1 MFAVWRVQVV
11 QGYKKGLL
19 MMKKCSMGKSFFL
32 VSLLLIIFLW
42 SCSNNKTKDITQY
55 DTPKSGTIN
64 ISVDESFEPVIS
76 EEIKVYE
83 SSYPGTKIIASYKSE
98 ADCFRD
104 LQQDSTRMIIVAKG
118 LTREESTFFESK
130 ISYKPQFGILA
141 YDAVSVIINVNA
153 TDSIFTITQIKD
165 KLSGKDTLGYIVLD
179 GKSATSTVRFLI
191 DSVLKGAAP
200 GKNVMAAN
208 GSKAVVDYVSK
219 NEHAIGFVGSSWV
232 TNDQDPEQVAYQKK
246 IRFALME
253 CKYNCDS
260 GSFAKPS
267 QATITYAQYPLV
279 RPLYYIL
286 KENSTGLGSGFT
298 NFLNL
303 ERGQLIFR
311 RSYLVPATMY
321 FGVRT
326 GSVQ

>member
-1 MFAVWRVQVV
+1 
-11 QGYKKGLL
+11 
-19 MMKKCSMGKSFFL
+19 MMKIYWPEKSFLLGFL
-32 VSLLLIIFLW
+32 FIIFLW
-42 SCSNNKTKDITQY
+42 GCNTNKNQENISY
-55 DTPKSGTIN
+55 DTPRNGTIY
-64 ISVDESFEPVIS
+64 ISVDESFEPVIN

-83 SSYPGTKIIASYKSE
+83 ASYPGTKIIASYKSE

-104 LQQDSTRMIIVAKG
+104 LENDSTRMIIVAKG
-118 LTREESTFFESK
+118 LTREESAYFDSK
-130 ISYKPQFGILA
+130 ISFKPQFGVLA
-141 YDAVSVIINVNA
+141 YDAVSVIVNINAV
-153 TDSIFTITQIKD
+153 DSIFTLQQIRD
-165 KLSGKDTLGYIVLD
+165 KLSGKDTSAYVVLD
-179 GKSATSTVRFLI
+179 GKNATSTVRFLI
-191 DSVLKGAAP
+191 DSLLKGNLP

-208 GSKAVVDYVSK
+208 GSRAVVDYVSK

-232 TNDQDPEQVAYQKK
+232 TNEQDPEQEAYQKK
-246 IRFALME
+246 IRFALVE

-286 KENSTGLGSGFT
+286 KENSNGLGSGFT

-303 ERGQLIFR
+303 ERGQLVFR

-326 GSVQ
+326 GSIQ